1 MATSARSKPSR
12 HRAQGPIGNANG
24 LIVPKTEPNLGGGSS
39 RPPVR
44 TETPPE
50 SKSWLDRAGELID
63 KGEIKFLADAKDKV
77 NALIDKGVEASGY
90 NPAAMVA
97 GAIGK
102 AVVTVLAP
110 DNVIDLI
117 PGGKGASG
125 ANKARKMAK
134 GLEGAGDAAKA
145 SGKVADAR
153 PLQKAAGGTG
163 GGRSNRTGK
172 SRGPC
177 DHLKK
182 GNSDGKGPYR
192 GGSYGGTKQSGIESH
207 HTPANAVSPLPK
219 SQGPAVQMN
228 PADHRLTG
236 SHGHQGAD
244 GDAYRAALAKLIAE
258 GRWRDAVAMEIK
270 DIRAVAREQ
279 GDPRKYN
286 EAISEMLAYFKC
298 LEKHNALPKPR

>member
-145 SGKVADAR
+145 SGKVSDAER
-153 PLQKAAGGTG
+153 AGKAARNAGTDAGKGAKGANGGG
-163 GGRSNRTGK
+163 GGRSNGSGRKRDPCKHPRDAKKKKYVIYQAQEFDKEGNLLGTYVGRTSGK
-172 SRGPC
+172 PGEPVRTILDRRRS
-177 DHLKK
+177 
-182 GNSDGKGPYR
+182 
-192 GGSYGGTKQSGIESH
+192 SH
-207 HTPANAVSPLPK
+207 HRKGLGQLQELFQTDSYAGARGAEQVFKEELGTVKQIEPV
-219 SQGPAVQMN
+219 GPRNKRRDDYLDCAGRKGVQ
-228 PADHRLTG
+228 R
-236 SHGHQGAD
+236 S
-244 GDAYRAALAKLIAE
+244 K
-258 GRWRDAVAMEIK
+258 
-270 DIRAVAREQ
+270 
-279 GDPRKYN
+279 
-286 EAISEMLAYFKC
+286 
-298 LEKHNALPKPR
+298 